1 MPILKSAIG
10 RVKLSGRRF
19 SCVSCEQKRYM
30 EVCMMIIV
38 MMVSYCVPAAWAR
51 ETVHSPFAQKIKN
64 CAKVTFFKNL
74 SNDKLLKTI
83 NGGHESA
90 RSWMQAGSLHVFFSW
105 DAVSVSQGLLPE
117 ITVSK
122 SASWICRMGQRGGH
136 KSE

>member
-1 MPILKSAIG
+1 
-10 RVKLSGRRF
+10 
-19 SCVSCEQKRYM
+19 
-30 EVCMMIIV
+30 MMIIV

-90 RSWMQAGSLHVFFSW
+90 RSWMQAGSLHVFFRLGC
-105 DAVSVSQGLLPE
+105 SVG
-117 ITVSK
+117 K
-122 SASWICRMGQRGGH
+122 SGSAAGNHCQ
-136 KSE
+136 